1 MTPSDVCF
9 AAIGWDRRLLSES
22 YTGSWAVASRA
33 LSYDYL
39 WNEIRVKGGAYGVGF
54 QAKRAGNM
62 RFYSYRDPHLDET
75 LARFTEASTWL
86 SKFDPSKEGLEGFI
100 VATVANLDAPIKP
113 RELIRRQA
121 GEFFAKHSPELR
133 RETRRQVIET
143 DVAAVRAVAPIVK
156 AATEKRAMCVF
167 GNREILESSKAGFNV
182 IELVK

>member
-1 MTPSDVCF
+1 
-9 AAIGWDRRLLSES
+9 
-22 YTGSWAVASRA
+22 
-33 LSYDYL
+33 
-39 WNEIRVKGGAYGVGF
+39 
-54 QAKRAGNM
+54 M

-75 LARFTEASTWL
+75 LARFAEASTWL

-100 VATVANLDAPIKP
+100 VATVASLDAPIKP